1 MGPAGGM
8 LKYLGR
14 GASYAK
20 GVGRNVSSQGEVG
33 PRAGAQKPTA
43 EGYKQ
48 PASKDG
54 IKRYQDKDATIRSKA
69 GAIDGVTNPKAALA
83 FVDDET

>member
-1 MGPAGGM
+1 MGPAGM
-8 LKYLGR
+8 ARFLGR

-20 GVGRNVSSQGEVG
+20 GVARNVSSQGEAG

-54 IKRYQDKDATIRSKA
+54 VKRYQDKDATIRSKT
-69 GAIDGVTNPKAALA
+69 GAIDGVTNPKAALT
-83 FVDDET
+83 FNDEMD